1 MPSSSSHSEDD
12 RPKDQ
17 SVPNTDIPVRSRQT
31 SMSNANAS
39 LSTSPN
45 IARSLARAA
54 GGLQGGAGV
63 GVAAGLGSPSASGT
77 GTPQPPSG
85 VNSPPIPNIP
95 PRAPSVSQGQSGG
108 FAPKSLS
115 TSYKSPL
122 SSGLTPPVRGD
133 SPKAPT
139 PKASADNLLGKKQSP
154 TPQQERSSALT
165 AALGSSPAPIAQ
177 SLSRQGSGNLRPSLS
192 RDNSH
197 PSTPRRLS
205 NANRDLD
212 AAAAGPGDS
221 SFSNI
226 ADVTNE
232 EKAKVLRRHLV
243 SADERG
249 ASAGGSG
256 AGASKAG
263 TPGGESPGQ
272 GGSTPT
278 RDLAIDEVNNGATE
292 IEGESGVSGYG
303 SMGTHPRDDSEQF
316 PIPYDAPGGDVTHD
330 LYKWQHEHRPHQPVR
345 SASFSHIPLD
355 RSAILDPTL
364 AHIKEPG
371 GFRRNFVVNR
381 AQEQGLEAPTMVRNV
396 VDFLFLYGHFAGE
409 DLNED
414 DDVDE
419 EEEEDEES
427 FPAIAGSSTG
437 AGTYARRPFS
447 ADVGDEPGLP
457 PRGERAPLLGATKRG
472 MSMTRH
478 RRTKSGAGVG
488 TASTTQAILMLLKGF
503 VGTGILF
510 MGKAFFNG
518 GILFS
523 AIVMVAIAFISL
535 WSFLLLVQA
544 YMKVPGSFGDI
555 GGALYGNYMRLIILT
570 SITVSQIGF
579 VAAYTIFIAEN
590 LQAFFMAVTDCK
602 TFIPV
607 RWLILGQLVVFLPL
621 AMIRNLAKLSGT
633 ALIADAFIL
642 IGIIYIGA
650 QETSVLSH
658 RGIADVQ
665 LFNAESFPLLIGTAV
680 FAFEGIG
687 LVIPITESMKE
698 PQKFPRL
705 LSIVMTIVAF
715 LFAGAGVMS
724 YATYGSNIQTVVIVN
739 LPQEN
744 KFVQA
749 VQFLYSVA
757 ILLSIPLQLFP
768 AVRIMENG
776 IFSRSGKH
784 NPSVKWQKNVFRG
797 CTVLFCSLLSWAGS
811 SELDKFVSLIGSF
824 ACIPLCFIYPPMLHL
839 KACNPSRKG
848 RILDWILIIFGSVVG
863 AYTTVQTVRS
873 LAQPGGESP
882 KLGRCEVPDGL

>member
-1 MPSSSSHSEDD
+1 MPSSSSNSGD
-12 RPKDQ
+12 DQ
-17 SVPNTDIPVRSRQT
+17 SPSAANIPVRSRHT
-31 SMSNANAS
+31 SMTNSNPANAS

-45 IARSLARAA
+45 IARSLARAGVA
-54 GGLQGGAGV
+54 GGAS
-63 GVAAGLGSPSASGT
+63 SPSASGT

-85 VNSPPIPNIP
+85 MNTPPVPNIP
-95 PRAPSVSQGQSGG
+95 PRAPSISQGQSGSAAAAV
-108 FAPKSLS
+108 APKSLS

-122 SSGLTPPVRGD
+122 SSSLTPPVRAN

-139 PKASADNLLGKKQSP
+139 PKPSSENMLGRKQSP
-154 TPQQERSSALT
+154 TPQGERSSALT
-165 AALGSSPAPIAQ
+165 AALGTSPSPAPTPSRQ

-192 RDNSH
+192 RDNSTT
-197 PSTPRRLS
+197 STPRRLS
-205 NANRDLD
+205 NANKDLD
-212 AAAAGPGDS
+212 AAGAGAGDS
-221 SFSNI
+221 SFSNL

-249 ASAGGSG
+249 AGGSG
-256 AGASKAG
+256 AGASKSG

-278 RDLAIDEVNNGATE
+278 NDLANDEVNGAGV
-292 IEGESGVSGYG
+292 EGESGVSGYG
-303 SMGTHPRDDSEQF
+303 STGTHPRDDSEQF

-437 AGTYARRPFS
+437 TGTYARRPFS
-447 ADVGDEPGLP
+447 ADEGDEPGLP
-457 PRGERAPLLGATKRG
+457 PRGERAPLLGSTKRG

-478 RRTKSGAGVG
+478 RRTKSGAGGG

-602 TFIPV
+602 TIIPV
-607 RWLILGQLVVFLPL
+607 RWLIFGQLIVFLPL

-633 ALIADAFIL
+633 ALVADAFIL

-650 QETSVLSH
+650 QETSVLTH

-698 PQKFPRL
+698 PQKFPKL
-705 LSIVMTIVAF
+705 LSIVMTLVAF

-776 IFSRSGKH
+776 LFSRSGKH

-811 SELDKFVSLIGSF
+811 NELDKFVSLIGSF

-848 RILDWILIIFGSVVG
+848 RILDWTLIVFGTIVG

-873 LAQPGGESP
+873 LAQPGSESP
-882 KLGRCEVPDGL
+882 KFGKCEVPDGL

>member
-1 MPSSSSHSEDD
+1 MPSSSPKRD
-12 RPKDQ
+12 RDGSAQPNDQ
-17 SVPNTDIPVRSRQT
+17 SSSTAASTTNIPVRSRHS
-31 SMSNANAS
+31 SMTNAANAS
-39 LSTSPN
+39 FSTSPN
-45 IARSLARAA
+45 IARSLARA
-54 GGLQGGAGV
+54 
-63 GVAAGLGSPSASGT
+63 GVAAGAGANGSPSGSGA
-77 GTPQPPSG
+77 GTPAQPPSG
-85 VNSPPIPNIP
+85 VNTPPIPNIP
-95 PRAPSVSQGQSGG
+95 PRAPSISQGQSGSVAVAA
-108 FAPKSLS
+108 APKSLS

-122 SSGLTPPVRGD
+122 SSGLTPPIRANSPNKAL
-133 SPKAPT
+133 SPKP
-139 PKASADNLLGKKQSP
+139 SSDNMLGRKQSP
-154 TPQQERSSALT
+154 TPASAAAERSSALT
-165 AALGSSPAPIAQ
+165 ASMGSASASASDAPAPSSSRQ

-192 RDNSH
+192 RDNSNT
-197 PSTPRRLS
+197 STPRRLS
-205 NANRDLD
+205 NANKDLD
-212 AAAAGPGDS
+212 ATGAGDS
-221 SFSNI
+221 SFSNL

-249 ASAGGSG
+249 AGGSG

-272 GGSTPT
+272 GQGGSTPT
-278 RDLAIDEVNNGATE
+278 KDLAIDEVNGAA
-292 IEGESGVSGYG
+292 GDSGVSGYG
-303 SMGTHPRDDSEQF
+303 STGTHPRDDSEQF
-316 PIPYDAPGGDVTHD
+316 PIPYDAVGGDVTHD

-437 AGTYARRPFS
+437 AGTYAR
-447 ADVGDEPGLP
+447 
-457 PRGERAPLLGATKRG
+457 ERAPLLGATKRG

-478 RRTKSGAGVG
+478 RRTKSGTAGG

-607 RWLILGQLVVFLPL
+607 RWLIFGQLIVFLPL
-621 AMIRNLAKLSGT
+621 AMVRNLAKLSGT
-633 ALIADAFIL
+633 ALVADAFIL
-642 IGIIYIGA
+642 IGIVYIGA
-650 QETSVLSH
+650 QETSLLSH

-705 LSIVMTIVAF
+705 LSIVMTFVAV

-776 IFSRSGKH
+776 LFSRSGKH

-848 RILDWILIIFGSVVG
+848 RILDWILIIFGTIVG

-882 KLGRCEVPDGL
+882 KFGNCEVPDGL